1 MFMIKFKNYS
11 IFSMVV
17 FVDPTR
23 IPIKLCHLAVVL
35 LAC

>member
-11 IFSMVV
+11 NFSMVV
-17 FVDPTR
+17 LVDPAR
-23 IPIKLCHLAVVL
+23 IPIKLYHLAVVM